1 MRKICV
7 INHKGGVGKTTTAIS
22 IAAGLSRENRRVLIV
37 DLDPQ
42 GNIHTSLSF
51 HPKKDMFDLL
61 FNNAEVKECIVGM
74 GKNLDIIPSR
84 ETLTK
89 AESLIQEKE
98 NKEYLLKQKLKT
110 ISGYDYVIVDCP
122 PSLGILNQN
131 AILYADEAFIPVSTD
146 YLGFDALHKI
156 REAIDTINEHF
167 MHNCTITKIIPT
179 MFDKRNKLSKD
190 ILAQINN
197 SGYGLVSDPIRVCSK
212 VKAAP
217 KSGQSIFKFAK
228 SSRGAQDYAR
238 LVRHIMYDEKT
249 ELGKNAEPSKI
260 SA

>member
-42 GNIHTSLSF
+42 GNVHTSLKF

-61 FNNAEVKECIVGM
+61 FNNAEIKECIVSM

-89 AESLIQEKE
+89 AETLIQSKE
-98 NKEYLLKQKLKT
+98 NKEHLLKQKLKNL
-110 ISGYDYVIVDCP
+110 SGYDYVIVDCP

-131 AILYADEAFIPVSTD
+131 AILYADEVFIPVSTE
-146 YLGFDALHKI
+146 YLAFDALKKI
-156 REAIDTINEHF
+156 REAIDDINEFYLHD
-167 MHNCTITKIIPT
+167 CRVTKIIPT

-190 ILAQINN
+190 ILSEMNN
-197 SGYGLVSDPIRVCSK
+197 TNYGIVSDPIRVCSK
-212 VKAAP
+212 LKAAP
-217 KSGQSIFKFAK
+217 KSGQSIYKFAA
-228 SSRGAQDYAR
+228 SSRGAKDYAR
-238 LVRHIMYDEKT
+238 LVRHVIYDEKVAP
-249 ELGKNAEPSKI
+249 EERAEKSEVV
-260 SA
+260 A